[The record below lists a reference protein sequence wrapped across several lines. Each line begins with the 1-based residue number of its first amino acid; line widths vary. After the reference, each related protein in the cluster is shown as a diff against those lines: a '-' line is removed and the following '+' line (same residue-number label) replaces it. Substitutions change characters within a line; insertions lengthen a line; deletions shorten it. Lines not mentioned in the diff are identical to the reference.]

1 MNMAYKTIIA
11 IICFLSLLYSSCG
24 IYSFGGSIPSDVN
37 KVAIPLFDDNTSYP
51 GVRDDLTNLVIDAFI
66 ADNTL
71 QVTSESNADLLI
83 TGTIISINER
93 AAIVAAGETVQQY
106 DVYVNVKVKCLHL
119 KSGKVWWEKVLR
131 RFGTMGENAS
141 QDERDEAI
149 AIALVDITKD
159 VLDYTL
165 ANW

>member
-1 MNMAYKTIIA
+1 MVYKSIFVIVGILT
-11 IICFLSLLYSSCG
+11 FLHLSCG
-24 IYSFGGSIPSDVN
+24 IYSLGGSIPSDVQ

-51 GVRDDLTNLVIDAFI
+51 GVRDDLTNQVIDAFI

-71 QVTSESNADLLI
+71 QVVSESDADLLI
-83 TGTIISINER
+83 TGTIMSINER
-93 AAIVAAGETVQQY
+93 AAIVTTGETVQQY
-106 DVYVNVKVKCLHL
+106 DVYVMVKVKCLHL

-131 RFGTMGENAS
+131 RFGTMEENAS

-149 AIALVDITKD
+149 ATALVDITRD
-159 VLDYTL
+159 VLDNTL